1 MKSIN
6 PYMKIQIKNQ
16 VLEVDNFIKLLRG
29 AAVKDDG
36 VIDANEESIIK
47 KIEKASEKYR
57 DILKEYCDG

>member
-1 MKSIN
+1 
-6 PYMKIQIKNQ
+6 MKIQIKNQ

-47 KIEKASEKYR
+47 KIEKASEKYKDLLR
-57 DILKEYCDG
+57 GFCE

>member
-1 MKSIN
+1 MKNIN
-6 PYMKIQIKNQ
+6 PYMKVQIKNQ
-16 VLEVDNFIKLLRG
+16 VLEVDNFLKLLRG

-36 VIDANEESIIK
+36 VVDSDEEKIIK